1 MHLTIMRG
9 AYCDMPHRDV
19 IGCLAVGHVRELRL
33 NGARHRPIVAG
44 VPPQLCDGS
53 TLIHDIC
60 SSSSSTSYYRT
71 VIGNSTKEIQ
81 WYHHVT

>member
-9 AYCDMPHRDV
+9 AYCDIPHRDV

-60 SSSSSTSYYRT
+60 SSSSTSYYRT